1 MKGPSPMSAVAR
13 IPHRGHHDRMIELGA
28 RSHRRRSRPAGRVR
42 LAALGAVA
50 ALASLVALVAATAAI
65 GAAPPGAA
73 GSGSRPQSGST
84 AQSLSAWTGGINL
97 YRDGVFT
104 TQASWLYCTAA
115 DVQII
120 RNMIEGTE
128 DHSSAAQTT
137 YFDWM
142 RTRNRYD
149 LPLSAGVDPAGWTA
163 GMRHFVHDRYRLVS
177 SDSFGYSL
185 QLAVTRMRVT
195 NMPVALAVAHGN
207 HGWVLNGFTA
217 TADPAATTDFEIT
230 GVSVTGPLW
239 GLQSKNGYDMPP
251 NTTLTVDQLRTY
263 FTRWHYDPL
272 PMIWDGT
279 FISIQPLTDDELAAE
294 AAATPAP
301 TPAPTAAP
309 VITPQPTPRPTPVPT
324 PVPVATP
331 AATSASTPLSTSA
344 PTPETAPEA
353 SATLAPE
360 AALASGSPSS
370 PGTIHASTPDE
381 PASNGSSGWLAM
393 GALLLVAGGAI
404 MAVRLAG
411 TRPRC

>member
-1 MKGPSPMSAVAR
+1 VAPKS
-13 IPHRGHHDRMIELGA
+13 IPGHHDRMIELGA
-28 RSHRRRSRPAGRVR
+28 RSHPRRAGPAGRVR
-42 LAALGAVA
+42 LATLAARA

-128 DHSSAAQTT
+128 DHSSAAQTI

-142 RTRNRYD
+142 RTQNRYD

-185 QLAVTRMRVT
+185 QLAAQRMRVT
-195 NMPVALAVAHGN
+195 NLPVALAVAHGN

-217 TADPAATTDFEIT
+217 TADPAVTTDFEIT
-230 GVSVTGPLW
+230 SVSVTGPLW

-279 FISIQPLTDDELAAE
+279 FISIQPLTDEEL

-309 VITPQPTPRPTPVPT
+309 VVTPQPTPRPTPRPTPAPTPSPAPTPQPPPT
-324 PVPVATP
+324 PVPT
-331 AATSASTPLSTSA
+331 
-344 PTPETAPEA
+344 
-353 SATLAPE
+353 ATLAPIAE
-360 AALASGSPSS
+360 GTPAALTPVPAASRLPEVALGSPVASS
-370 PGTIHASTPDE
+370 QPSIAPAARDDAP
-381 PASNGSSGWLAM
+381 PASSTGWLAI
-393 GALLLVAGGAI
+393 GALLVVAAGA
-404 MAVRLAG
+404 VLASRPAQ
-411 TRPRC
+411 TRPRR

>member
-1 MKGPSPMSAVAR
+1 VAQKS
-13 IPHRGHHDRMIELGA
+13 IPGHHDRMIELGA
-28 RSHRRRSRPAGRVR
+28 RSHRRRAGPAGRVR
-42 LAALGAVA
+42 LATLAARA
-50 ALASLVALVAATAAI
+50 ALASLVALVAATAAS
-65 GAAPPGAA
+65 GAVPPGAA
-73 GSGSRPQSGST
+73 GTGSRPHDGST

-115 DVQII
+115 DVQIMK
-120 RNMIEGTE
+120 NMIEGTE

-142 RTRNRYD
+142 RTQNRYD

-177 SDSFGYSL
+177 SDSFGHSL
-185 QLAVTRMRVT
+185 QLAAQRMRVT
-195 NMPVALAVAHGN
+195 NLPVALAVAHGN

-217 TADPAATTDFEIT
+217 TADPAVTTDFEIT
-230 GVSVTGPLW
+230 SVSLTGPLW

-279 FISIQPLTDDELAAE
+279 FVSIQPLNDDELAAE

-301 TPAPTAAP
+301 TPAP
-309 VITPQPTPRPTPVPT
+309 VVTPRPTPRPTPLPTPTPAPTPAPTPTPSPAPVPT
-324 PVPVATP
+324 SDEQQPVPT
-331 AATSASTPLSTSA
+331 ATSAGDVAVGGAVPTTVPTSA
-344 PTPETAPEA
+344 TEPAPA
-353 SATLAPE
+353 LAPTSGWSVPGGVV
-360 AALASGSPSS
+360 ALLIVVLVIGGLVATVVRGARLRRWRPPDGSP
-370 PGTIHASTPDE
+370 D
-381 PASNGSSGWLAM
+381 
-393 GALLLVAGGAI
+393 
-404 MAVRLAG
+404 
-411 TRPRC
+411 